1 MINQQEMF
9 KALVEGKT
17 LINTE
22 TKAGLQFVQG
32 NLFNVHFR
40 EPHLPGYTTCTYL
53 STKPR
58 NWKIYETPSS

>member
-40 EPHLPGYTTCTYL
+40 EPQLPGYTTCTYL

-58 NWKIYETPSS
+58 NWKIYETTSS